1 MNRELNECSLL
12 DTCSCAQTDS
22 TRGAYR
28 SEDRSDRM
36 LCSNLSFALEEGQT
50 CTSGWIR
57 LTKKHNA
64 GWFWLVMHWEKG
76 KDEPWYLVSDRP
88 GERQLTR
95 LYRLRMW
102 IEEMYGDFKG
112 HGFDL
117 EATHLRC
124 AQRIHHLLLGVRIAY
139 VSLIALGSSVVKNDF
154 RHLIDHKSRRDK
166 SYFRLGWDWIARCFR
181 INEAVPIRFVPYYL
195 E

>member
-1 MNRELNECSLL
+1 
-12 DTCSCAQTDS
+12 
-22 TRGAYR
+22 
-28 SEDRSDRM
+28 
-36 LCSNLSFALEEGQT
+36 LEEGQT
-50 CTSGWIR
+50 RTLGWVR

-64 GWFWLVMHWEKG
+64 GWFWLVMHREKG
-76 KDEPWYLVSDRP
+76 EDEPWYLVSDRP

-124 AQRIHHLLLGVRIAY
+124 AQCIHQLLLRVRIAF
-139 VSLIALGSSVVKNDF
+139 VSLIALGSSVVKNGF

-195 E
+195 K